1 MVEIQHEHAARTRH
15 GAEPAEGAERR
26 AGGAGRSASVRGEAA
41 GQADR
46 EALYSFARSH
56 VVRARSIE
64 HLNALAYFEPWAAA
78 HTDKH
83 STLVVYRDRELLRE
97 ALVAL
102 LEGEPC
108 G

>member
-1 MVEIQHEHAARTRH
+1 MSMLLEHGTVLSRLKVQNVVQAAQADLH
-15 GAEPAEGAERR
+15 LC
-26 AGGAGRSASVRGEAA
+26 EAKRQ
-41 GQADR
+41 GKADR

-64 HLNALAYFEPWAAA
+64 HLIALAYFEPWAAA